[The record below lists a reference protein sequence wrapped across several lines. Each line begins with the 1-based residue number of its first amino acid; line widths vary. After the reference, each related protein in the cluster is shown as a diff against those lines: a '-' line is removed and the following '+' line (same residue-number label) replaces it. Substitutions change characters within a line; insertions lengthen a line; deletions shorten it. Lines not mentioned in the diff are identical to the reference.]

1 MFEPSMRLLAGSPM
15 ASCAANPECSFG
27 AGATLAPAEKQP
39 ALKALIGLDVGT
51 AKTIEMRR
59 NL

>member
-1 MFEPSMRLLAGSPM
+1 MKVPAQSPM

-51 AKTIEMRR
+51 AKTIEMTR